1 MYTRRR
7 SDAIRIE
14 TPVLWSVHPGAGF
27 RELSMGLLRK
37 VKQVIICYPAVI
49 SGIFIYSYYMFTSIE
64 WYRNWKLHQVEAS
77 GWFSQFDALVW
88 MWLLSFAFVK
98 VLQLREQLHVQE
110 RKQLAQKSQLRE
122 KEIQLRTLRTINLTL
137 KDLINNPLAIIYA
150 YLRRVE
156 IRHAEVEETSS
167 DVKIV
172 REAAERIHNV
182 VRELDKVKEFK
193 VTEQSYGNLVEI
205 GAGEGDIKMKD
216 QRSSIK
222 NEEVRSALVPS

>member
-1 MYTRRR
+1 MFTRTR
-7 SDAIRIE
+7 SDAVRIA
-14 TPVLWSVHPGAGF
+14 TLVLPGVHPGAGF
-27 RELSMGLLRK
+27 IQLKMRLLRK

-49 SGIFIYSYYMFTSIE
+49 SGVFIYTYYMFTSIE
-64 WYRNWKLHQVEAS
+64 WYRNWKMHQVEVS

-110 RKQLAQKSQLRE
+110 RKQLAQKNQLRE
-122 KEIQLRTLRTINLTL
+122 KETGLRTLRTINLTL

-156 IRHAEVEETSS
+156 SRHAEVEETSS

-193 VTEQSYGNLVEI
+193 VTERSFGNLVEI
-205 GAGEGDIKMKD
+205 GAEKGN
-216 QRSSIK
+216 RT
-222 NEEVRSALVPS
+222 N